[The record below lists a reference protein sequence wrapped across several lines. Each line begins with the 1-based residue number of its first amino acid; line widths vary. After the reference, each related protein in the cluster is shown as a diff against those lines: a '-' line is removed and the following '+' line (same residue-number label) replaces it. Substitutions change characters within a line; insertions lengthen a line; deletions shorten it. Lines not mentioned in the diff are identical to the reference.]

1 MLLEEIPG
9 PDAYPND
16 NQQDNQCLEREGRE
30 FEEHPE
36 KERSRKQHAKGD
48 EPLGIL
54 GQRGEHPGKVT
65 PLRPARKMNCGSGWG
80 TSNWHAVQSQSLRS
94 KPQVLAWLLCDGV
107 HVDPSSGKH
116 TILGMFSNI
125 MAKRFPVVHPH
136 MVWFLALTDV
146 SAGKHTMRIS
156 MGMDPTQLKP
166 VIERPFESQGPIAKI
181 YLINEIRNMSFPS
194 AGEYSILIEIDDD
207 PLLSTSIAV
216 VS

>member
-1 MLLEEIPG
+1 
-9 PDAYPND
+9 
-16 NQQDNQCLEREGRE
+16 
-30 FEEHPE
+30 
-36 KERSRKQHAKGD
+36 
-48 EPLGIL
+48 
-54 GQRGEHPGKVT
+54 
-65 PLRPARKMNCGSGWG
+65 
-80 TSNWHAVQSQSLRS
+80 
-94 KPQVLAWLLCDGV
+94 
-107 HVDPSSGKH
+107 
-116 TILGMFSNI
+116 MFSNI